1 MKKKI
6 KWNNVALAIIS
17 ICFVW
22 LYLYGQSLTRQ
33 VHELQ
38 RENRMLRMEVSKI
51 E

>member
-33 VHELQ
+33 VYELQ
-38 RENRMLRMEVSKI
+38 RENRILRMEVSKI